1 MALGV
6 FVLLIGLIFPTAIDA
21 SHTDATAGF
30 ELSEGENTTV
40 TDGLRMAVESVEGDN
55 ATISLTDTQTRES
68 ERQTLTIGE
77 TGTFTTNG
85 ETSNVTVESINS
97 NNVTTSTVEYS
108 RTYGWGDGPKTFVD
122 NLGLILAILAFLM
135 GVGALAGVVL

>member
-1 MALGV
+1 MALGI

-55 ATISLTDTQTRES
+55 ATISLTDTQTRETES
-68 ERQTLTIGE
+68 QTLTIGE
-77 TGTFTTNG
+77 TGTYTTNG

-97 NNVTTSTVEYS
+97 NNVTTSTAEYS